1 MRKNPVAKELVSQ
14 FFRKNHCAFFSA
26 LFVTLVTSTF
36 GLAVSWLLKELIDM
50 MAGESRFTLTQI
62 LYIVLGLVVIDIF
75 FVVVSYFS
83 EPHFIR
89 RAMRQYKAS
98 AFSYLSK
105 KNIASF
111 QKESSASYLSALTN
125 DATTIEN
132 NYLGQIMMIISKILA
147 FFGSLILMLYYSP
160 ILTGFVILI
169 LLLPAM
175 VSAVMGKKM
184 QKAQKEVSDRNSA
197 FTAAM
202 TDCLGGFTV
211 IKSFRAEDEALKI
224 FSEENDKLEDA
235 KCRLRKIGVVA
246 GNLGMMAGMAAQ
258 MGVFLMGT
266 YLAMS
271 GKGMTPGSV
280 MLFVNL
286 MNFLISPVSEL
297 PKLLA
302 GKKAASALIDKLAES
317 LSENKKTEG
326 DETVGTIG
334 EGIRF
339 QDVSFSY
346 DGEKEVLHDIDCSF
360 LPGKSYAIV
369 GGSGSGK
376 STLLNLLLSGN
387 NTYEGNISVDG
398 KELKDISTDS
408 LYDLMTVIQQN
419 VFIFNSTIRDNVT
432 MFRDFSSE
440 EVEQAMK
447 KANLLPLLTE
457 RGEEYRCGE
466 NGKNLS
472 GGEKQRISIARSL
485 LKKSSVLLA
494 DEVTSALDAKTSYEV
509 INEILDLQDVT
520 RIVVTHTLE
529 ESLLRRY
536 DEILVVRNG
545 TIEEKGSF
553 DDLIGKNGYF
563 KALFTVSK

>member
-26 LFVTLVTSTF
+26 FFVTIVTSTF
-36 GLAVSWLLKELIDM
+36 GLVVSWLLKELIDM
-50 MAGESRFTLTQI
+50 MAGESRFTMTQI
-62 LYIVLGLVVIDIF
+62 LYIVLG
-75 FVVVSYFS
+75 VVVADIAFMVLSYYS

-89 RAMRQYKAS
+89 RAMRQYKAG

-132 NYLGQIMMIISKILA
+132 SYLGQIMMIISKILA
-147 FFGSLILMLYYSP
+147 FFGSLLLMLYYSP
-160 ILTGFVILI
+160 LLTGFVILI
-169 LLLPAM
+169 LLLPTM

-202 TDCLGGFTV
+202 ADCLGGFTV
-211 IKSFRAEDEALKI
+211 IKSFRAEEEALKI
-224 FSEENDKLEDA
+224 FSEENDKLEEA

-246 GNLGMMAGMAAQ
+246 GNLGMMAGMTAQ

-271 GKGMTPGSV
+271 GKGLTPGSV

-339 QDVSFSY
+339 RNVSFSY
-346 DGEKEVLHDIDCSF
+346 DGEKEVLHDIDCDF
-360 LPGKSYAIV
+360 QPGRSYAIV

-387 NTYEGNISVDG
+387 NTYKGNISVDG
-398 KELKDISTDS
+398 KELKDISADS

-432 MFRDFSSE
+432 MFRDFHSE
-440 EVEQAMK
+440 KVEAAMR
-447 KANLLPLLTE
+447 KAHLLPLVSE
-457 RGEEYRCGE
+457 RGEDYRCGE
-466 NGKNLS
+466 NGNQLS

-485 LKKSSVLLA
+485 LKESSVLLA
-494 DEVTSALDAKTSYEV
+494 DEVTSALDAQTSCEV
-509 INEILDLQDVT
+509 INGILDLEDVT

-553 DDLIGKNGYF
+553 EDLMQKNGYF